1 MKGTITVGRDSGR
14 FSKTGSLPAVNCSQ
28 KPSVIEMNLAKPAM
42 PANSWTF
49 TYDSSE
55 SELRRPLRTISTT
68 PLLAPAQSYPDY
80 ESIIAGVRQAER
92 AEYGL

>member
-1 MKGTITVGRDSGR
+1 
-14 FSKTGSLPAVNCSQ
+14 
-28 KPSVIEMNLAKPAM
+28 MNLAKPAM

-55 SELRRPLRTISTT
+55 SELRRPLRTISIT

-92 AEYGL
+92 AEYGLGAYDK